1 MVNIKLSLSA
11 QIPGGPQITTSP
23 NLELESYQYFDITL
37 DKTQDQEEVTLSKVG
52 ELNLLLIK
60 ATSTLAKDSSSKIKY
75 KIEKMND
82 DFVELNA
89 PLLLLGKWVSSLIK
103 NEQKISF
110 KLELQPANDSKDA
123 VKVEILTGW
132 QEAS

>member
-1 MVNIKLSLSA
+1 MVNSKLSLSA

-37 DKTQDQEEVTLSKVG
+37 DKTQENEEITLSKVG

-60 ATSTLAKDSSSKIKY
+60 ATSTLAKDSTSKLSY
-75 KIEKMND
+75 KIGD
-82 DFVELNA
+82 APDFVELTA
-89 PLLLLGKWVSSLIK
+89 PLFLLGTWIGSLIK
-103 NEQKISF
+103 SEQKILF
-110 KLELQPANDSKDA
+110 KLEPKPANDSNDT

>member
-1 MVNIKLSLSA
+1 MVNIKLSISA

-37 DKTQDQEEVTLSKVG
+37 DKTQEQEEITLTKVG

-60 ATSTLAKDSSSKIKY
+60 ATGNLAKDSSSKLLY
-75 KIEKMND
+75 KIGDAK
-82 DFVELNA
+82 DFAGLDA
-89 PLLLLGKWVSSLIK
+89 PLLLLGTWVSSLIK
-103 NEQKISF
+103 SEQKISF
-110 KLELQPANDSKDA
+110 KLAPKPTNDSNDA

-132 QEAS
+132 KEAS